1 MRALKLREAGSGP
14 SPPSTPPS
22 AGPSAP
28 SWLPLA
34 LEGGVPG
41 VVVALIL
48 LVLLV
53 LVLRRRHRQRRIARI
68 WQQHISGNSEA
79 AAASFGGARRPLTAG
94 FLDAPSVSVQ

>member
-1 MRALKLREAGSGP
+1 MPRVEETAAGAA
-14 SPPSTPPS
+14 PPSTPPS

-79 AAASFGGARRPLTAG
+79 AAVSFGDARRPLTAG